1 MRAAAPPHDLGGLA
15 ADGDFGAVL
24 VVFNPGVGFPRLK
37 DTFR

>member
-15 ADGDFGAVL
+15 ADGDLSSAGGFQ
-24 VVFNPGVGFPRLK
+24 PGVGFPRLK